1 MYPVTSN
8 YKTFDHNLTGYTNNV
23 KRLWMFTFLMK
34 SSTITL
40 HVYYYITAN
49 PLLKC
54 AKSYSFRIEDLKNFI
69 IQDGRKIIDKTITG
83 TENMERVDNK
93 LKLVKL
99 KFSFKNL
106 NKLSYKV
113 IKTLSKT
120 AEDFFHFIENL
131 EKLINLQNYF

>member
-1 MYPVTSN
+1 
-8 YKTFDHNLTGYTNNV
+8 
-23 KRLWMFTFLMK
+23 MFTFLMK

-120 AEDFFHFIENL
+120 AEDFFHFIGNL